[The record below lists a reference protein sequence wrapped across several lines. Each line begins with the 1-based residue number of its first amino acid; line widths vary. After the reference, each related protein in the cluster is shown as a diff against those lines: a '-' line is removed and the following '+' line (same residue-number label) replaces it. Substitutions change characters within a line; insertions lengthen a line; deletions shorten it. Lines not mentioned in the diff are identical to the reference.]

1 MVRNRIIDGE
11 RWIAERLKFLRE
23 RLAGDLSESERA
35 ATEAEIE
42 ALSNERG
49 LTSGGRR
56 AGWLRRLR
64 RRGT

>member
-1 MVRNRIIDGE
+1 MRDRIIDGE

-23 RLAGDLSESERA
+23 LLAGDLSEAERA

-42 ALSNERG
+42 ALSQERG
-49 LTSGGRR
+49 LTSRGQR

-64 RRGT
+64 RRGA